1 MPPVVTESNEETAL
15 TTHVPI
21 VNDVVIELATV
32 NGSGSQSANFVILRS
47 IFKMGVPVSSKNLF
61 PSNIEGLPTWFT
73 IRVNADE
80 WLAQRERV
88 DVFVAMNPKSVEE
101 DLAELSP
108 GAIVILNESL
118 KAFATRTDLEFH
130 MVPFTGLVKEI
141 CPDTRLRKKIVNMI
155 YVGVLA
161 YLLDIDMDEV
171 FNAIEHQ
178 FSSKKTAVELSQ
190 NAARAGFQWSAENL
204 ERQNRFRIERSTQTE
219 GKIIIAGN
227 EAAALGML
235 FGGVTVLAWY
245 PITPSTSLCE
255 SLTSFLDTH
264 RRDPETGKATY
275 AVIQTEDE
283 IAAMGVVIGAGWM
296 GARACTATSGPGLS
310 LMTEMAGLSYFA
322 EVPAVIV
329 DVQRMGPS
337 TGLPTRTAQGDIL
350 MAYHLSHGDGKHV
363 LLIPGT
369 VGECYEFAMQSLD
382 LAETLQTLIFVMSDL
397 DLGMNQAMS
406 DPFEPP
412 STAMQRGKI
421 LTAEDL
427 DRIGKFD
434 RYRDVDNDGINYR
447 TLPGTDHPAAAYF
460 TRGTGH
466 NVHAEYSENSKDW
479 KSNMDRLA
487 RKYATAR
494 GMLPAPV
501 VDETEGARVGI
512 LAYGSSDM
520 AVREARHLLDTRE
533 NIQTSYLR
541 MRALPLNGEVED
553 FLALHDVIYVVE
565 QNRDGQMAT
574 ILRSELPESA
584 SKLKSVLHYDGL
596 PIHAQTIIDQILD
609 YELQ

>member
-1 MPPVVTESNEETAL
+1 MPPVVTESSEETVQ
-15 TTHVPI
+15 TTNVPI
-21 VNDVVIELATV
+21 VNNVVIELATA
-32 NGSGSQSANFVILRS
+32 NGSGSQSANHIILRS

-73 IRVNADE
+73 IRVNAE
-80 WLAQRERV
+80 GWLAQREGI

-108 GAIVILNESL
+108 GAIVVLNESL
-118 KAFATRTDLEFH
+118 KAYATRTDLEFF
-130 MVPFTGLVKEI
+130 MVPFSGLVKEI
-141 CPDTRLRKKIVNMI
+141 CADIRLRKKIVNMI

-171 FNAIEHQ
+171 FDAIEHQ
-178 FSSKKTAVELSQ
+178 FGSKKTAVDMSQ
-190 NAARAGFQWSAENL
+190 DAARAGFQWSTENL
-204 ERQNRFRIERSTQTE
+204 QQQDRFRIERSTQTE
-219 GKIIIAGN
+219 GKIIIGGN

-235 FGGVTVLAWY
+235 FGGVTVVGWY

-255 SLTSFLDTH
+255 TLTSYLDTY

-283 IAAMGVVIGAGWM
+283 IAAMGVLIGAGWM

-322 EVPAVIV
+322 EVPAVVV

-337 TGLPTRTAQGDIL
+337 TGLPTRTSQGDIM
-350 MAYHLSHGDGKHV
+350 MAYHLSHGDCKHV
-363 LLIPGT
+363 LLIPGN
-369 VGECYEFAMQSLD
+369 VRECYEFAMQSLD

-412 STAMQRGKI
+412 SKAMQRGKI

-427 DRIGKFD
+427 DRIGEFD
-434 RYRDVDNDGINYR
+434 RYRDVDGDGIDYR

-466 NVHAEYSENSKDW
+466 NEHAEYSENSKVW

-487 RKYATAR
+487 RKYQTAR
-494 GMLPAPV
+494 TMVPAPIIE
-501 VDETEGARVGI
+501 ETEGARVGI

-520 AVREARHLLDTRE
+520 AVREARHLLATRE
-533 NIQTSYLR
+533 DIQTSYLR
-541 MRALPLNGEVED
+541 MRSLPLNGEVED
-553 FLALHDVIYVVE
+553 FLAMHDVIYVVE
-565 QNRDGQMAT
+565 QNRDAQMAS
-574 ILRSELPESA
+574 ILRSELPNSA
-584 SKLKSVLHYDGL
+584 KKMKSVLHYDGL
-596 PIHAQTIIDQILD
+596 PIHAQTIVSQILD